1 MIPVSKPAIYF
12 QLLRLSLTFL
22 LLSGSVLMPSPLTMS
37 NAIPEILI
45 ESSNFDHDELNR
57 LLARF
62 MKIDTD
68 SSGTIEKDEFL
79 AVPTIQSNPLAA
91 RLVELFDSD
100 GNGNIDFGE
109 FVSALSIFSSKGKR
123 DEKLKFAFN
132 VFDIDK
138 DGFLS
143 NGELFI
149 ILKKMVGDNLQNFQL
164 QQIVDKTIIEAD
176 SSGTGTLN
184 FADFMKVVDGSSIA
198 ESLTLDTF

>member
-1 MIPVSKPAIYF
+1 
-12 QLLRLSLTFL
+12 
-22 LLSGSVLMPSPLTMS
+22 MS

-109 FVSALSIFSSKGKR
+109 FVTALSIFSSKGKR

-138 DGFLS
+138 DGYLS

-176 SSGTGTLN
+176 SSGTGALN
-184 FADFMKVVDGSSIA
+184 FADFMKIVDGSSIA